1 MNDIK
6 SLKKYYLM
14 TEDEKVK
21 EIIKESINE
30 EEKNKKRKS
39 RHIEIELIEEYYI
52 ENQRISLIDEI
63 NIKEEIKRIQIV
75 LKRCSLTKEEKK
87 IINKYYYEDKAIK
100 EIAKE
105 IGKSLTYVYKK
116 KKQIIEKLKEEI
128 RLSFPFEYKEEVMLK
143 NKKIFKF

>member
-6 SLKKYYLM
+6 TLKSYYLM

-63 NIKEEIKRIQIV
+63 NIKEEIKRMQIV

-128 RLSFPFEYKEEVMLK
+128 RLYFPFEYKEEVM
-143 NKKIFKF
+143 

>member
-6 SLKKYYLM
+6 TLKNYYLM

-21 EIIKESINE
+21 EIIKKSINE

-63 NIKEEIKRIQIV
+63 NIKEEIKRMQIV

-105 IGKSLTYVYKK
+105 IGKSLPYVYKK
-116 KKQIIEKLKEEI
+116 KNQIIEKLKEEI
-128 RLSFPFEYKEEVMLK
+128 RLYFPFEYKEEVM
-143 NKKIFKF
+143 

>member
-6 SLKKYYLM
+6 TLKKYYLM
-14 TEDEKVK
+14 TEDEKVQ

-63 NIKEEIKRIQIV
+63 NIKEEIKRMQIV

-87 IINKYYYEDKAIK
+87 IINKYYYEDKSIK

-105 IGKSLTYVYKK
+105 IGKSLSYVYKK
-116 KKQIIEKLKEEI
+116 KNQIIEKLKEEF
-128 RLSFPFEYKEEVMLK
+128 RLSFPFEYKEEVM
-143 NKKIFKF
+143 

>member
-6 SLKKYYLM
+6 TLKKYYLM

-63 NIKEEIKRIQIV
+63 NIKEEIKRMQIV

-105 IGKSLTYVYKK
+105 IGKSLPYVYKK

-128 RLSFPFEYKEEVMLK
+128 HLSFPFEYKEEVM
-143 NKKIFKF
+143 

>member
-6 SLKKYYLM
+6 TLKIYYLM
-14 TEDEKVK
+14 TEDEKVQ

-30 EEKNKKRKS
+30 EEKYKKRKS

-63 NIKEEIKRIQIV
+63 NIKEEIKRMQIV
-75 LKRCSLTKEEKK
+75 LKRCSLKKEEKQ

-100 EIAKE
+100 EVAKE
-105 IGKSLTYVYKK
+105 IGKSLSYVYKK
-116 KKQIIEKLKEEI
+116 KKQIIEKFKEEF

-143 NKKIFKF
+143 K

>member
-6 SLKKYYLM
+6 TLKNYYLM

-21 EIIKESINE
+21 EIIKKSINE

-63 NIKEEIKRIQIV
+63 NIKEEIKRMQIV

-105 IGKSLTYVYKK
+105 IGKSLPYVYKK
-116 KKQIIEKLKEEI
+116 KNQIIEKLKEEI

-143 NKKIFKF
+143 K

>member
-6 SLKKYYLM
+6 TLKSYYLM

-63 NIKEEIKRIQIV
+63 NIKEEIKRMQIV

-128 RLSFPFEYKEEVMLK
+128 RLSFPFEYKEEVM
-143 NKKIFKF
+143 

>member
-6 SLKKYYLM
+6 TLKKYYLM

-30 EEKNKKRKS
+30 EEKYKKRKS

-63 NIKEEIKRIQIV
+63 NIKEKIKRIQIV

-116 KKQIIEKLKEEI
+116 KNQII
-128 RLSFPFEYKEEVMLK
+128 
-143 NKKIFKF
+143 

>member
-6 SLKKYYLM
+6 TLKNYYLM

-21 EIIKESINE
+21 EIIKKSINE

-63 NIKEEIKRIQIV
+63 NIKEEIKRMQIV

-116 KKQIIEKLKEEI
+116 KNQIIEKLKEEI

-143 NKKIFKF
+143 K

>member
-6 SLKKYYLM
+6 TLKSYYLM

-52 ENQRISLIDEI
+52 ENQRFSLIDEF
-63 NIKEEIKRIQIV
+63 NIKEEIKRMQIV

-128 RLSFPFEYKEEVMLK
+128 RLYFPFEYKEEVM
-143 NKKIFKF
+143 

>member
-6 SLKKYYLM
+6 TLKKYYLM

-63 NIKEEIKRIQIV
+63 NIKEEIKRMQIV

-105 IGKSLTYVYKK
+105 IGKSLPYVYKK
-116 KKQIIEKLKEEI
+116 KNQIIEKLKEEI
-128 RLSFPFEYKEEVMLK
+128 CLSFPFEYKEEVM
-143 NKKIFKF
+143 

>member
-6 SLKKYYLM
+6 TLKKYYLM
-14 TEDEKVK
+14 TEDEKVQ
-21 EIIKESINE
+21 EIIKKSINE

-63 NIKEEIKRIQIV
+63 NIKEEIKRMQIV

-87 IINKYYYEDKAIK
+87 IINKYYYEDKSIK

-105 IGKSLTYVYKK
+105 IGKSLSYVYKK
-116 KKQIIEKLKEEI
+116 KNQIIEKLKEEFH
-128 RLSFPFEYKEEVMLK
+128 LSFPFEYKEEVMLK
-143 NKKIFKF
+143 K

>member
-6 SLKKYYLM
+6 TLKNYYLM

-21 EIIKESINE
+21 EIIKKSINE

-63 NIKEEIKRIQIV
+63 NIKEKIKRMQIV

-105 IGKSLTYVYKK
+105 IGKSLPYVYKK
-116 KKQIIEKLKEEI
+116 KNQIIEKLKEEI
-128 RLSFPFEYKEEVMLK
+128 RLSFPFEYKEEVM
-143 NKKIFKF
+143 

>member
-6 SLKKYYLM
+6 TLKKYYLM

-63 NIKEEIKRIQIV
+63 NIKEEIKRMQIV
-75 LKRCSLTKEEKK
+75 LKRCPLTKEEKK
-87 IINKYYYEDKAIK
+87 IINKYYNEDKAIK

-105 IGKSLTYVYKK
+105 IGKSLPYVYKK

-128 RLSFPFEYKEEVMLK
+128 RLSFPFEYKKEVMLK
-143 NKKIFKF
+143 K

>member
-6 SLKKYYLM
+6 TLKSYYLM

-21 EIIKESINE
+21 EIIKESINESINE

-63 NIKEEIKRIQIV
+63 NIKEEIKRMQLV

-128 RLSFPFEYKEEVMLK
+128 RLSFPFEYKEEVM
-143 NKKIFKF
+143 

>member
-6 SLKKYYLM
+6 TLKSYYLM
-14 TEDEKVK
+14 TEDENVK

-52 ENQRISLIDEI
+52 DNQRISLIDEI
-63 NIKEEIKRIQIV
+63 NIKEEIKRMQIV

-87 IINKYYYEDKAIK
+87 IIKKYYFEDKSIK
-100 EIAKE
+100 DISKE
-105 IGKSLTYVYKK
+105 IGKSLSYVYKK
-116 KKQIIEKLKEEI
+116 KEQIIKKLKEEF
-128 RLSFPFEYKEEVMLK
+128 RLSFPFEYKEEVM
-143 NKKIFKF
+143 

>member
-6 SLKKYYLM
+6 TLKKYYLM

-21 EIIKESINE
+21 EIIKKSINE

-75 LKRCSLTKEEKK
+75 QKRCSLTKEEKK
-87 IINKYYYEDKAIK
+87 IINKYYYEDKSIK

-105 IGKSLTYVYKK
+105 IGKSLPYVYKK
-116 KKQIIEKLKEEI
+116 KNQIIEKLKEEI
-128 RLSFPFEYKEEVMLK
+128 RVSFPFEYKEEVM
-143 NKKIFKF
+143 